1 MPPKIQRDWN
11 RKEYS
16 EKLTPL
22 SLSDLKTNPGFP
34 FLFHPLIQNRF
45 SSFFSDNFSNIS
57 FLLCYFNEQI
67 ESLVLR
73 SSFSIIC
80 YRLLLTPIRLTA
92 DLAGIS
98 IRLTADPAG
107 ISDSAVVRYFF
118 HSYFN
123 PFTFFLYIYLSILW
137 RLGFCLVFS
146 VVKCWSE

>member
-1 MPPKIQRDWN
+1 
-11 RKEYS
+11 
-16 EKLTPL
+16 
-22 SLSDLKTNPGFP
+22 
-34 FLFHPLIQNRF
+34 
-45 SSFFSDNFSNIS
+45 
-57 FLLCYFNEQI
+57 
-67 ESLVLR
+67 
-73 SSFSIIC
+73 
-80 YRLLLTPIRLTA
+80 LLLTPIRLTA